1 MIIPESL
8 VDAINSLQQNMFIN
22 APTISQ
28 TAAIKCWD
36 DETIEELQKHITKYR
51 TSRELI
57 LEQIKKIK
65 ELDPKNV
72 APADGGFYIYI
83 DLGDN
88 NIAPGFGS
96 VKMCQFLLEEKYV
109 AFTPGEVCLPRA
121 LN

>member
-1 MIIPESL
+1 MPSIVCSRICLLTRPRYHKRPLLS
-8 VDAINSLQQNMFIN
+8 AG
-22 APTISQ
+22 
-28 TAAIKCWD
+28 D